1 RAEGDDDS
9 EEAEDTTNLE
19 LFRQSLIQ
27 GWGGGEVGSR
37 NRGALTDW
45 AELVSP
51 ASVRAGDLLLADP
64 EQFFGEGPAG
74 GPQRVGLKNRVPEDY
89 PRRERLVNGHKEQGG
104 KPSIRKKADTGE
116 AEGELDS
123 DESAKRELRA
133 KRDQDQGNVGMFV
146 PLLASDSLTMV
157 HPYPQVP
164 GSKPLADGGLYLG
177 GSLAGAQ
184 AWVDDGQGSSL
195 RFRFFLNR
203 VRWSAG
209 ELQAELAPPDRTWLT
224 VRCSIDLVLSESD
237 SIDNKPL
244 WVQIA
249 ELAGGEAQE
258 LGRLHDLMEGADE

>member
-1 RAEGDDDS
+1 
-9 EEAEDTTNLE
+9 
-19 LFRQSLIQ
+19 
-27 GWGGGEVGSR
+27 
-37 NRGALTDW
+37 
-45 AELVSP
+45 
-51 ASVRAGDLLLADP
+51 
-64 EQFFGEGPAG
+64 
-74 GPQRVGLKNRVPEDY
+74 VPEDY
-89 PRRERLVNGHKEQGG
+89 PRRERLRFLPVVLLTNVD
-104 KPSIRKKADTGE
+104 ADTGE
-116 AEGELDS
+116 AEGVWLTMRTGQLMGD
-123 DESAKRELRA
+123 
-133 KRDQDQGNVGMFV
+133 FV
-146 PLLASDSLTMV
+146 NNFHSRPLLYGGPVDASLTMV